1 MYKNLVLLLLLPLL
15 AQEVRA
21 DEQTLDAIE
30 VAHETEESETFEPA
44 PKWEET
50 HDTKILSGKKNT
62 IVDFKEIPTIQTN
75 NLRQATAKTPGLII
89 AETPNESASSITSR
103 GLGDPHESQNILLLQ
118 DDLPVQSDMFGYPA
132 AYFTPAIP
140 MMGSMQFIRGGGAL
154 QFGPQPA
161 GVLNFIS
168 HPLTQNQ
175 KLSGRAGLT
184 YGSFNLLT
192 TNDAIYGSKGDH
204 SYAVEYFR
212 RQGNGIQRE
221 NSDFAAD
228 YLQIRD
234 HVFKGKNKYK
244 ISFNGYNSD
253 HGFPGGFSKKSGP
266 GFNPY
271 GGDRGKVTTSH
282 DRLGVSRAQ
291 LALGVESRLDDS
303 SKLNITLWGVAYR
316 RYSKTQ
322 ANGNFGQ
329 FPTGTT
335 NTIQD
340 QNFYNFNGEARY
352 IKNWG
357 LHTLSAGYMSY
368 NLNSPFV
375 QATGKDVDSNH
386 GTVTRRLYRQTIANS
401 LFAENRFTF
410 GKLLVT
416 PGIRFENIRQT
427 IDEKKNTSTANDR
440 KEDVTANVPLL
451 GLGLTYMITDETQ
464 IYGNISEGYKPVT
477 FAEAVPI
484 SGSTATIS
492 GDIKP
497 SDIITYEAGYRGLH
511 QKFNWDVSAFYIR
524 YENKFGQVG
533 SNFQNTGAA
542 SIKGVDLSGEYKLT
556 QEFNLYANTEFLYA
570 KYTWGPLAGGIPQYT
585 PKNATRAGVIYHK
598 NNDIKVAL
606 LGTMISR
613 HYGNDNN
620 GRGPVTNNDYEIPSY
635 AVFDLTGDYTLKK
648 NWMLSGGINNLLDKD
663 YYSKIRAG
671 GVYWNPGRNYY
682 AGVTYKF

>member
-1 MYKNLVLLLLLPLL
+1 MNKSLVLLLLLPLM
-15 AQEVRA
+15 AQEVMA
-21 DEQTLDAIE
+21 DEQSLEAIE
-30 VAHETEESETFEPA
+30 VATESEENALYVEAPA
-44 PKWEET
+44 WEET
-50 HDTKILSGKKNT
+50 RDTKILSGKKNT
-62 IVDFKEIPTIQTN
+62 VTNLKEIPTIQTN
-75 NLRQATAKTPGLII
+75 NYRQATAKTPGLMLS
-89 AETPNESASSITSR
+89 ETPNESSAGLTSR
-103 GLGDPHESQNILLLQ
+103 GLGDPHESQNILILH

-140 MMGSMQFIRGGGAL
+140 MMSEMQFIRGGGSL

-168 HPLTQNQ
+168 QPLHHNQ

-184 YGSFNLLT
+184 YGSNNLLT
-192 TNDAIYGSKGDH
+192 TNDAIFGSKGDH
-204 SYAVEYFR
+204 SYAIEYFR
-212 RQGNGIQRE
+212 RQGDGLQRE

-234 HVFKGKNKYK
+234 HIFKGKNKYK
-244 ISFNGYNSD
+244 IAFNGYNSE
-253 HGFPGGFSKKSGP
+253 HGFPGGFAKSSGP
-266 GFNPY
+266 NFNPY
-271 GGDRGKVTTSH
+271 GGDRGKVTTPH
-282 DRLGVSRAQ
+282 DRLRVARAQ

-303 SKLNITLWGVAYR
+303 SKLSVTLWGVAYR

-322 ANGNFGQ
+322 ASGNFGQ

-368 NLNSPFV
+368 NLNSPYI
-375 QATGKDVDSNH
+375 QETGKDVDSNH
-386 GTVTRRLYRQTIANS
+386 GEVTRRLYRQTIANS

-416 PGIRFENIRQT
+416 PGVRFENIRQT
-427 IDEKKNTSTANDR
+427 IDEKRNTSTTEDR
-440 KEDVTANVPLL
+440 KEDVTANVPLF
-451 GLGLTYMITDETQ
+451 GLGLTYMITEETQ
-464 IYGNISEGYKPVT
+464 VYGNISEGYKPVT
-477 FAEAVPI
+477 FAEAVPL
-484 SGSTATIS
+484 GGGNATIS
-492 GDIKP
+492 EDIKP
-497 SDIITYEAGYRGLH
+497 SDIITYEAGYRGQH
-511 QKFNWDVSAFYIR
+511 PKFNWDVSGFFIR
-524 YENKFGQVG
+524 YENKFGQVA

-542 SIKGVDLSGEYKLT
+542 TIKGVDLSGEYKLT
-556 QEFNLYANTEFLYA
+556 PDFNLYANTEFLYA
-570 KYTWGPLAGGIPQYT
+570 KYTWGPLEGGIPQYT

-598 NNDIKVAL
+598 NDELKVAL
-606 LGTMISR
+606 LGTMVSR

-635 AVFDLTGDYTLKK
+635 TIFDLTADYLFRK
-648 NWMLSGGINNLLDKD
+648 NWMVSGGINNLLDKD

-671 GVYWNPGRNYY
+671 GVYWNAGRNYY